1 MRRPPADPH
10 TTFEDAQAMVTA
22 CAFFSLGL
30 ALLGRQRLLM
40 GGTPGIALLV
50 ARVTGLRFG
59 PVYVAVNLPF
69 LWLALRRF
77 GWRFTVKTFVA
88 VALLAGATDRLPL
101 VLRLEAVDPLYAAL
115 MGGALAGVGLLM
127 LFRHEASLGG
137 VNVLALYLQERFGLR
152 AGLFQLGVDGAI
164 LVASCFVVSPATLAL
179 SVLGAAALNFVLAVN
194 HKPGRYFGA

>member
-1 MRRPPADPH
+1 
-10 TTFEDAQAMVTA
+10 
-22 CAFFSLGL
+22 
-30 ALLGRQRLLM
+30 
-40 GGTPGIALLV
+40 
-50 ARVTGLRFG
+50 
-59 PVYVAVNLPF
+59 
-69 LWLALRRF
+69 
-77 GWRFTVKTFVA
+77 
-88 VALLAGATDRLPL
+88 
-101 VLRLEAVDPLYAAL
+101 VLRLEAIDPVYAAL

-164 LVASCFVVSPATLAL
+164 LVASWFVVSPATLAL